1 MKTRFLRRKMM
12 AKKSRYRGYVKAMLQ
27 IEMRKKKAATKQSVL
42 SKLKGARVK

>member
-1 MKTRFLRRKMM
+1 MKMRLQRRKMM
-12 AKKSRYRGYVKAMLQ
+12 AKKSRYRRYVKAMQQ